1 MLTQLEER
9 KQVQVKEYN
18 RAVRLH
24 HMSMREIIFNI
35 EELEELTNKT
45 VDQAVLLD
53 LLEKCPI
60 DLTIPLTIKLNAG
73 GHLPDDFDVKL
84 DR

>member
-1 MLTQLEER
+1 
-9 KQVQVKEYN
+9 
-18 RAVRLH
+18 
-24 HMSMREIIFNI
+24 MSMREIIFNI

-60 DLTIPLTIKLNAG
+60 DLTIPLTIKLEQETD
-73 GHLPDDFDVKL
+73 LIKKL
-84 DR
+84 SKD